1 MKFRFTTSRV
11 SIVGVWLAVVATIP
25 AQTVPR
31 DFILHA
37 HFTPGGMPDYSQPQS
52 YSKNPNPWDLVID
65 NNGKARLDIAKTVL
79 RKGTLDV
86 NHVRSTAQLSAS
98 RMSALV
104 AAIRKADFFTLPHSI
119 PPDPN
124 LHHARVLFLSVQLSG
139 LRNEVLVFYP
149 ATVRGSRVTLRA
161 KRLWA
166 ALLRE
171 LPSPNQN
178 SELR

>member
-1 MKFRFTTSRV
+1 
-11 SIVGVWLAVVATIP
+11 
-25 AQTVPR
+25 
-31 DFILHA
+31 
-37 HFTPGGMPDYSQPQS
+37 
-52 YSKNPNPWDLVID
+52 
-65 NNGKARLDIAKTVL
+65 LDIAKTVL

-149 ATVRGSRVTLRA
+149 ATVRGSRVTRA

-178 SELR
+178 SELRCFYWTGLSELLNRSGLFTLCHSERSRGISRYFCFRSAPQHGNIKRCLDVARHDRGVVEALMPSACLLVGA